1 MKTSFAPLLLL
12 ILLGC
17 GPKQP
22 PVPAVGGFDTVEQ
35 VRDAAWARA
44 VPSALQAKVS
54 LNIDAPRQGIKGTAR
69 GGLLLHEP
77 GHVRLDLFSPIGT
90 PLLFLAADGEALRLF
105 STTRGAFL
113 QAEDAES
120 ALRSFTGGAAGLNDV
135 VSVLAGRLPF
145 AGAML
150 QASSRDDGVSR
161 LTFASPQGA
170 KAEVEVDEAT
180 LTTQTVRAFGASGE
194 LAFSA
199 TYGAYVNVG
208 GALLPELVLVEI
220 PPLDM
225 RLTLTLSSWEVLAEV
240 PTTFVLTPPEGIV
253 PEDLLA
259 LLATLSALIP
269 AAAPPPTSPEPT
281 P

>member
-1 MKTSFAPLLLL
+1 MRSPFAPLILLF
-12 ILLGC
+12 ILGC

-22 PVPAVGGFDTVEQ
+22 PLPAVGGFDTVEQ

-54 LNIDAPRQGIKGTAR
+54 LNIDAPRQGVKGTAR

-105 STTRGAFL
+105 STTKGEFL
-113 QAEDAES
+113 QAEDAEG
-120 ALRSFTGGAAGLNDV
+120 ALRSLTGGAAGLNDV

-145 AGAML
+145 AGATL
-150 QASSRDDGVSR
+150 QGSSREGGVSR

-170 KAEVEVDEAT
+170 KAEVEIDEAT
-180 LTTQTVRAFGASGE
+180 LTTQAVRAFGASGE
-194 LAFSA
+194 LALSA

-208 GALLPELVLVEI
+208 GALLPELVTVEI

-225 RLTLTLSSWEVLAEV
+225 RLTLTLSSWEVLAEA
-240 PTTFVLTPPEGIV
+240 PTSFVLTPPQGIV
-253 PEDLLA
+253 PQDLLA
-259 LLATLSALIP
+259 ALAAL
-269 AAAPPPTSPEPT
+269 APPPPGAPAPTSPEPT